1 MRTKHRTIALTNQK
15 GGCGKTTT
23 AASLAAALALEGY
36 RVALVDMDSQCN
48 ATASFGLRPDE
59 LVERRGQYN
68 VADMLLTDRGAVD
81 CLVELDGRLGGNLAV
96 VPGHRGLSAV
106 PQRLE
111 AELQGVMYSGT
122 QSDLDADDLRQKHR
136 YRLRNSLATLSPE
149 FDVVVI
155 DTPPEL
161 GFLLTASLLA
171 SDFYLIPLKPS
182 GYDLG
187 GLDSLVKTVRKIKK
201 GLNPELECAGVLQT
215 MVDGRATLD
224 RQIRDLLVSK
234 FSDDLVFDAVINTA
248 VAHRQSTVEGK
259 AIFELDPHCKGAQ
272 QYRAFAREVISRV
285 GLREAQPSPEPVVE
299 LTPQPSTEQ
308 AASGVTPEAV
318 GEGRP
323 PASGTPTESGNEDQA
338 AQEVTHG

>member
-1 MRTKHRTIALTNQK
+1 MATKHRAIALTNQK

-23 AASLAAALALEGY
+23 AASLAGALALEGY

-59 LVERRGQYN
+59 LVDRGQRT
-68 VADMLLTDRGAVD
+68 VADMLLSDRGAID
-81 CLVELDGRLGGNLAV
+81 CLVELGGRLKGNLVV
-96 VPGHRGLSAV
+96 VPGHRGLSSV

-111 AELQGVMYSGT
+111 SELQAVMYSGT
-122 QSDLDADDLRQKHR
+122 QSDLDADDLRRQHR

-171 SDFYLIPLKPS
+171 SNYYLIPLKPS
-182 GYDLG
+182 GYDLS
-187 GLDSLVKTVRKIKK
+187 GLDSLVKTVRKVKK

-224 RQIRDLLVSK
+224 RQIRDLLISK
-234 FSDDLVFDAVINTA
+234 FGDDLVFNSVINTA
-248 VAHRQSTVEGK
+248 VAHRQTTVEGK
-259 AIFELDPHCKGAQ
+259 VIFELDPQSKGAQ
-272 QYRAFAREVISRV
+272 QYRAFAHEVIDRM
-285 GLREAQPSPEPVVE
+285 GLHVDGKSEERVVE
-299 LTPQPSTEQ
+299 LS
-308 AASGVTPEAV
+308 
-318 GEGRP
+318 
-323 PASGTPTESGNEDQA
+323 PAEPHAA
-338 AQEVTHG
+338 AQQVAEEASTPSLEQVHQPLASEGSSAEVNHG